1 MPDRDNLFHKALMC
15 ATSLNAREKEI
26 AIEAW
31 LLAKTSH
38 DALTS
43 AWTASKEKVRL
54 AENDVGA
61 SEYWAK
67 FEGVRA
73 QYALIDKIAQQKEQ
87 LARKWRPPEV
97 ICIEDDEYSARGD
110 SARENDTTESCPEA
124 VEIRNIHP
132 QKSVQTSDDMS
143 AGIQISTSALL
154 NSSLDAILG
163 STVSVRGRRKKQ
175 GTKRRAEE
183 IEDDPLSVK
192 KTSSKHSKQVCSSTT
207 NKRATTQTSQGPE
220 KPASPRRVFMRIPDQ
235 KKRQKSLD

>member
-1 MPDRDNLFHKALMC
+1 MC

-31 LLAKTSH
+31 LLAKKSH

-97 ICIEDDEYSARGD
+97 ICIEDDVEYSARGD
-110 SARENDTTESCPEA
+110 AARENDATESCPKA
-124 VEIRNIHP
+124 VEIRNTHS

-143 AGIQISTSALL
+143 AGFQASTSALL

-163 STVSVRGRRKKQ
+163 STVSIRGRRKKQ
-175 GTKRRAEE
+175 GIKRRAEE
-183 IEDDPLSVK
+183 IEDEPLSVK
-192 KTSSKHSKQVCSSTT
+192 KTSSKQVCSATT
-207 NKRATTQTSQGPE
+207 KKRATAQTSQEPE
-220 KPASPRRVFMRIPDQ
+220 KPASSRKVFMRIPDRN
-235 KKRQKSLD
+235 KRQKSLD